1 MNAIYNKMKY
11 KGSDKILILNQP
23 EEVEKLMSDFPNG
36 IDNEI
41 EGIYDFIVLFLKDT
55 SEVFKWLK
63 LAVGAM
69 DDDGILWFCYPKG
82 ASKKYRSDIN
92 RDMTWEIG
100 KPYGL
105 RPVAQVSIDL
115 NWSAVRMRQEKYVN
129 KK

>member
-1 MNAIYNKMKY
+1 MNAIYKKMKY

-63 LAVGAM
+63 LAVEAM
-69 DDDGILWFCYPKG
+69 DDDGIL
-82 ASKKYRSDIN
+82 
-92 RDMTWEIG
+92 
-100 KPYGL
+100 
-105 RPVAQVSIDL
+105 
-115 NWSAVRMRQEKYVN
+115 
-129 KK
+129 